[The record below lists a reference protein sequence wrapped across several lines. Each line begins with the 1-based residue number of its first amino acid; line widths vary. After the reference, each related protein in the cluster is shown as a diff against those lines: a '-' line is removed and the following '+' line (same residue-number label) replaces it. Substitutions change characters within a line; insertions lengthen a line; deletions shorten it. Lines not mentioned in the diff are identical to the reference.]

1 MRRTVLV
8 TDGEQRAALAT
19 VRSLGRAGYDVHVC
33 SARTNSISG
42 ASRYCTA
49 KHKVA
54 DPLREPHRFL
64 SDSIRLAA
72 ATNADVLLPVT
83 EAALLAVLPHRSR
96 FACAI
101 PFADADAFSRI
112 CDKAEVLA
120 AARKRG
126 IAVPVQ
132 TEINAPLNASQLNGE
147 LRFPLVLKPSRSV
160 AGKEGERIRAGVTY
174 ATNANDLHT
183 SLGTIPAA
191 AYPVLLQQRIN
202 GPGFGISVLV
212 WNGELL
218 AAFAHRRIREKPP
231 SGGVS
236 VLRESIQLDR
246 DLLSRSLALLRDF
259 NWQGVAMVEYK
270 LDADTGLAYLMEIN
284 GRLWGSLQLAIDAG
298 VDFPNLLVQVALG
311 MRPKAVTTYKSGVRL
326 RWEWGEV
333 DHLLSVILHPS
344 AAIGPS
350 THGRASGRLIA
361 VRDFL
366 RDFGG
371 AQQPEVF
378 RSDDPGPFLRETLD
392 WFRHR

>member
-1 MRRTVLV
+1 MKKTVLV

-19 VRSLGRAGYDVHVC
+19 VRSLGRAGYEVHVC
-33 SARTNSISG
+33 SARTNSIAG
-42 ASRYCTA
+42 ASRYCA
-49 KHKVA
+49 SNHKVP
-54 DPLREPHRFL
+54 DPLREPHSFL
-64 SDSIRLAA
+64 GEVVRLAA
-72 ATNADVLLPVT
+72 TTKADVLLPVT
-83 EAALLAVLPHRSR
+83 EAALLAVLPHRDR

-112 CDKAEVLA
+112 CDKREVLE
-120 AARKRG
+120 AARKHG
-126 IAVPVQ
+126 LFVPTQVEMA
-132 TEINAPLNASQLNGE
+132 TRFEASRLNGE
-147 LRFPLVLKPSRSV
+147 LHFPLVLKPSRSV

-174 ATNANDLHT
+174 ATNAKDLHT
-183 SLGTIPAA
+183 ALETIPAA

-246 DLLSRSLALLRDF
+246 DLLSRSLGLLRDF
-259 NWQGVAMVEYK
+259 SWQGVAMVEYK

-298 VDFPNLLVQVALG
+298 VDFPNLLVQAALG
-311 MRPKAVTTYKSGVRL
+311 TRSQPVTTYKSGVRL

-333 DHLLSVILHPS
+333 DHLLADILHPS
-344 AAIGPS
+344 AATGPS
-350 THGRASGRLIA
+350 THGRGTRRLSAI
-361 VRDFL
+361 RDFL

-371 AQQPEVF
+371 AQEAEVF
-378 RSDDPGPFLRETLD
+378 RSDDPGPFLRETVD
-392 WFRHR
+392 WFRRR